1 MIVII
6 IAKKLFQCLQWSNIC
21 CRKDL
26 HQILAGSLKLAYHD
40 DRIRGYE
47 EMYIMFG
54 GLEKNDGTDDTDILK
69 VKKFN

>member
-1 MIVII
+1 M
-6 IAKKLFQCLQWSNIC
+6 
-21 CRKDL
+21 
-26 HQILAGSLKLAYHD
+26 KLAYHD